1 MRLTHLTVQPAL
13 RTFAGVV
20 CLATLTACSSTPNL
34 TDNFTTVGVR
44 TPSGQCTVDPQS
56 VADAVSLGSVEG
68 RGACGIANAWKVSA
82 VSNVAF
88 STPAKLRCQMVGA
101 TNRWIGKVLQ
111 PAARSAFGEP
121 VVKLRIAASYACRG
135 RGNKRGAKIS
145 EHAFGNALDVSAFTL
160 ASGRVVEVE
169 DGWKNGGRESS
180 FLKQVHGRA
189 CGTFTTVLGP
199 KTNAA
204 HRNHFHFDLG
214 KHGRS
219 GKGKY
224 CR

>member
-1 MRLTHLTVQPAL
+1 MKRMSEN
-13 RTFAGVV
+13 
-20 CLATLTACSSTPNL
+20 LARRAVTGFVLVAVSACSSAPNL
-34 TDNFTTVGVR
+34 TDDFTSVGVR
-44 TPSGQCTVDPQS
+44 PPSDKCTVNPQS
-56 VADAVSLGSVEG
+56 VATAVSLGTVEG
-68 RGACGIANAWKVSA
+68 RGACGIKNAWKVSA
-82 VSNVAF
+82 VGQVAF
-88 STPAKLRCQMVGA
+88 STPAKLRCQMVGV
-101 TNRWIGKVLQ
+101 TDNWLGKVVQ
-111 PAARSAFGEP
+111 PAARSAFGER

-135 RGNKRGAKIS
+135 RDNKRGAKIS

-169 DGWKNGGRESS
+169 DGWKNGGKESS
-180 FLKQVHGRA
+180 FLKRVHGRS
-189 CGTFTTVLGP
+189 CGLFTTVLGP
-199 KTNAA
+199 NANAA

>member
-1 MRLTHLTVQPAL
+1 MNVKRLSKYVIGRVA
-13 RTFAGVV
+13 AGFVMV
-20 CLATLTACSSTPNL
+20 SVSACSSTPNL
-34 TDNFTTVGVR
+34 TDDFTSVGVR
-44 TPSGQCTVDPQS
+44 PPSDQCSVDPKS
-56 VADAVSLGSVEG
+56 IADAVSLGNIDG
-68 RGACGIANAWKVSA
+68 RGACGIRNGWQVSA
-82 VSNVAF
+82 VGGVTF
-88 STPAKLRCQMVGA
+88 STPARIRCQMVGA
-101 TNRWIGKVLQ
+101 TNRWIGKVVQ
-111 PAARSAFGEP
+111 PAARSAFGER

-135 RGNKRGAKIS
+135 RNNKRGAKIS

-169 DGWKNGGRESS
+169 DGWNSGGKDSA
-180 FLKQVHGRA
+180 FLRQVHGKA

-199 KTNAA
+199 KADAA

>member
-1 MRLTHLTVQPAL
+1 MNVKPFPRDLLCSAL
-13 RTFAGVV
+13 MSVGVV
-20 CLATLTACSSTPNL
+20 TISACSSVPNL
-34 TDNFTTVGVR
+34 TEDFTTVGVR
-44 TPSGQCTVDPQS
+44 PPSGQCTIDPQS
-56 VADAVSLGSVEG
+56 VADVVSLGTVDG
-68 RGACGIANAWKVSA
+68 KGACGIKDAWKVSA
-82 VSNVAF
+82 VGDVAF
-88 STPAKLRCQMVGA
+88 STPAMLRCQMVGV
-101 TNRWIGKVLQ
+101 TDTWIAKILQ
-111 PAARSAFGEP
+111 PAARSAFGER
-121 VVKLRIAASYACRG
+121 VIKLRIAASYACRG
-135 RGNKRGAKIS
+135 RDNKRGAKIS

-169 DGWKNGGRESS
+169 NGWKTGGKEGA

-199 KTNAA
+199 NANAA

>member
-1 MRLTHLTVQPAL
+1 MKRFSKDMIGWLTVGFL
-13 RTFAGVV
+13 MVGVS
-20 CLATLTACSSTPNL
+20 ACSSTPNL
-34 TDNFTTVGVR
+34 TDDFTSVGVR
-44 TPSGQCTVDPQS
+44 LPSDQCSVDPQS
-56 VADAVSLGSVEG
+56 IADAVSLGSVDG
-68 RGACGIANAWKVSA
+68 RGACGIKNAWKVSA
-82 VSNVAF
+82 VGGVSF
-88 STPAKLRCQMVGA
+88 STPARIRCQMVGA
-101 TNRWIGKVLQ
+101 TNRWISKVVQ
-111 PAARSAFGEP
+111 PTARSVFGER
-121 VVKLRIAASYACRG
+121 VIKLRIAASYACRG
-135 RGNKRGAKIS
+135 RNNKRGAKIS

-169 DGWKNGGRESS
+169 DGWKSGGKESA
-180 FLKQVHGRA
+180 FLKQVHGKA

-199 KTNAA
+199 KADAA

>member
-1 MRLTHLTVQPAL
+1 MKRYSTDMIRWAAAGLTLV
-13 RTFAGVV
+13 GV
-20 CLATLTACSSTPNL
+20 AACSSKPNL
-34 TDNFTTVGVR
+34 TDDFTSAGVR
-44 TPSGQCTVDPQS
+44 PPSGQCTVNPRS
-56 VADAVSLGSVEG
+56 IADAVSIGSVDG
-68 RGACGIANAWKVSA
+68 KGACGIKNAWKVSA
-82 VSNVAF
+82 IGDVAF
-88 STPAKLRCQMVGA
+88 STPARIRCQMVGA
-101 TNRWIGKVLQ
+101 TNSWIGKVVQ
-111 PAARSAFGEP
+111 PAARSAFGER

-135 RGNKRGAKIS
+135 RDNRRGAKIS

-169 DGWKNGGRESS
+169 GGWKAGGKESA
-180 FLKQVHGRA
+180 FLKRVHGRA

-199 KTNAA
+199 EANAA

>member
-1 MRLTHLTVQPAL
+1 MTASAL
-13 RTFAGVV
+13 MV
-20 CLATLTACSSTPNL
+20 CLVSLAACSSTPNL
-34 TDNFTTVGVR
+34 TDDFTSVGVR
-44 TPSGQCTVDPQS
+44 PPSGQCAVNPRS
-56 VADAVSLGSVEG
+56 IADAVSLGSVDG
-68 RGACGIANAWKVSA
+68 KGACGIKNAWKVSA
-82 VSNVAF
+82 IGDVAF
-88 STPAKLRCQMVGA
+88 STPARVRCQMVGA
-101 TNRWIGKVLQ
+101 TNNWIGKVVQ
-111 PAARSAFGEP
+111 PAARSAFGER

-135 RGNKRGAKIS
+135 RNNRRGAKIS

-169 DGWKNGGRESS
+169 SGWNAGGKESA
-180 FLKQVHGRA
+180 FLKRVHARA

-199 KTNAA
+199 EADAA

-214 KHGRS
+214 KHGRT

>member
-1 MRLTHLTVQPAL
+1 MNVKRFSTIAVRLPVFAL
-13 RTFAGVV
+13 AIAGIS
-20 CLATLTACSSTPNL
+20 ACSSTPNL
-34 TDNFTTVGVR
+34 TDDFTSVGVR
-44 TPSGQCTVDPQS
+44 PPSHQCSVDPRS
-56 VADAVSLGSVEG
+56 VADAVSLGSVDG
-68 RGACGIANAWKVSA
+68 RGACGIKNAWKVTA
-82 VSNVAF
+82 VGDVAF
-88 STPAKLRCQMVGA
+88 STPARVRCQMVGA
-101 TNRWIGKVLQ
+101 TDRWISRIVQ

-135 RGNKRGAKIS
+135 RNNRRGAKIS

-169 DGWKNGGRESS
+169 SGWNRGGRESS
-180 FLKQVHGRA
+180 FLKQVHGKA

-199 KTNAA
+199 DADAA
-204 HRNHFHFDLG
+204 HRSHFHFDLG

>member
-1 MRLTHLTVQPAL
+1 MNVKQFPTSVL
-13 RTFAGVV
+13 RWLIAG
-20 CLATLTACSSTPNL
+20 LAVMAISACSSAPNL
-34 TDNFTTVGVR
+34 TEDFTTVGVR
-44 TPSGQCTVDPQS
+44 PPSGQCTVDPRS
-56 VADAVSLGSVEG
+56 IADAVSIGSVDG
-68 RGACGIANAWKVSA
+68 KGACGIKNAWKVTA
-82 VSNVAF
+82 VGDVAF
-88 STPAKLRCQMVGA
+88 STPARIRCQMVGA
-101 TNRWIGKVLQ
+101 TNRWLSKVVQ
-111 PAARSAFGEP
+111 PAARSAFGER

-135 RGNKRGAKIS
+135 RDNRRGAKIS

-169 DGWKNGGRESS
+169 SGWNGGAKESS
-180 FLKQVHGRA
+180 FLKQVHGKA

-199 KTNAA
+199 KANAA

>member
-1 MRLTHLTVQPAL
+1 
-13 RTFAGVV
+13 
-20 CLATLTACSSTPNL
+20 
-34 TDNFTTVGVR
+34 
-44 TPSGQCTVDPQS
+44 
-56 VADAVSLGSVEG
+56 
-68 RGACGIANAWKVSA
+68 
-82 VSNVAF
+82 
-88 STPAKLRCQMVGA
+88 MVGA
-101 TNRWIGKVLQ
+101 TDRWIGKVVQ
-111 PAARSAFGEP
+111 PAARSAFGER

-135 RGNKRGAKIS
+135 RNNKRGGKIS

-169 DGWKNGGRESS
+169 DGWKSGGKESA
-180 FLKQVHGRA
+180 FLKQVHGKA

-199 KTNAA
+199 NADAA
-204 HRNHFHFDLG
+204 HHNHFHFDLG

>member
-1 MRLTHLTVQPAL
+1 MKLIKLIAKPVKTAIA
-13 RTFAGVV
+13 AG
-20 CLATLTACSSTPNL
+20 LSLLLLSACSSTPNL
-34 TDNFTTVGVR
+34 TDDFTSTGVR
-44 TPSGQCTVDPQS
+44 PPSGQCTVDPRS
-56 VADAVSLGSVEG
+56 IADAVSIGRVEG
-68 RGACGIANAWKVSA
+68 RGACGIKNAWKVTA
-82 VSNVAF
+82 VGDVAF
-88 STPAKLRCQMVGA
+88 STPARIRCQMVGA
-101 TNRWIGKVLQ
+101 TNRWIKNAVQ
-111 PAARSAFGEP
+111 PAARSTFGEP

-135 RGNKRGAKIS
+135 RNNKRGAKIS

-169 DGWKNGGRESS
+169 SGWNGGRKESS
-180 FLKQVHGRA
+180 FLKQVHGKS

-199 KTNAA
+199 NSDAA

>member
-1 MRLTHLTVQPAL
+1 MNVKRFSTDVIRWAVV
-13 RTFAGVV
+13 GVV
-20 CLATLTACSSTPNL
+20 MVGVSACSSTPNL
-34 TDNFTTVGVR
+34 TDDFTTVGVR
-44 TPSGQCTVDPQS
+44 PPSGQCTVDPQS
-56 VADAVSLGSVEG
+56 IADAVSIGSVDG
-68 RGACGIANAWKVSA
+68 RGACGIKNAWKVSA
-82 VSNVAF
+82 VGGVAF
-88 STPAKLRCQMVGA
+88 STPARVRCQMVGA
-101 TNRWIGKVLQ
+101 TNRWIGKVMQ
-111 PAARSAFGEP
+111 PAAQSTFGER
-121 VVKLRIAASYACRG
+121 VVKLHIAASYACRG
-135 RGNKRGAKIS
+135 RDNKRGAKIS

-169 DGWKNGGRESS
+169 DGWKSGGKESA
-180 FLKQVHGRA
+180 FLKQVHGKA

-199 KTNAA
+199 KANAA

>member
-1 MRLTHLTVQPAL
+1 MFGYLIRSAL
-13 RTFAGVV
+13 LGGSLVA
-20 CLATLTACSSTPNL
+20 LSACSSVPNL
-34 TDNFTTVGVR
+34 TEDFTTVGVR
-44 TPSGQCTVDPQS
+44 PPSDRCTVDPKS
-56 VADAVSLGSVEG
+56 VADAVSLGSVSG
-68 RGACGIANAWKVSA
+68 KGACGIKDAWKVSA
-82 VSNVAF
+82 VGDVAF
-88 STPAKLRCQMVGA
+88 STPARLRCQMVGV
-101 TNRWIGKVLQ
+101 TDSWISKVVQ
-111 PAARSAFGEP
+111 PAARSAFGER

-135 RGNKRGAKIS
+135 RDNKRGAKIS

-160 ASGRVVEVE
+160 ASGRVIQVES
-169 DGWKNGGRESS
+169 GWNAGGKESS
-180 FLKQVHGRA
+180 FLKKVHGRS

-199 KTNAA
+199 DANAA

>member
-1 MRLTHLTVQPAL
+1 MNVKRLSKDVIGWVAVG
-13 RTFAGVV
+13 FVMISV
-20 CLATLTACSSTPNL
+20 SACSSTPNL
-34 TDNFTTVGVR
+34 TDDFTSVGVR
-44 TPSGQCTVDPQS
+44 PPSDRCSVDPQS
-56 VADAVSLGSVEG
+56 IADAVSLGTVDG
-68 RGACGIANAWKVSA
+68 RGACGIKNAWKVSA
-82 VSNVAF
+82 VGGVAF
-88 STPAKLRCQMVGA
+88 STPARIRCRMVGA
-101 TNRWIGKVLQ
+101 TNRWIGKVVQ

-121 VVKLRIAASYACRG
+121 VVELRIAASYACRG
-135 RGNKRGAKIS
+135 RNNKRGAKIS

-160 ASGRVVEVE
+160 ASGRIVEVE
-169 DGWKNGGRESS
+169 DGWKSGGKESA
-180 FLKQVHGRA
+180 FLKQVHGKA

-199 KTNAA
+199 KADAA

>member
-1 MRLTHLTVQPAL
+1 MNVKRFSTDMVCRAVVGLAMV
-13 RTFAGVV
+13 GVS
-20 CLATLTACSSTPNL
+20 ACSSTPNL
-34 TDNFTTVGVR
+34 TDDFTSVGVR
-44 TPSGQCTVDPQS
+44 PPSGQCSVDPRS

-68 RGACGIANAWKVSA
+68 GGACGIKNAWKVSA
-82 VSNVAF
+82 VGRVAF
-88 STPAKLRCQMVGA
+88 STPARLRCQMVGA
-101 TNRWIGKVLQ
+101 TNNWIGKVVQ
-111 PAARSAFGEP
+111 PAARSAFGER

-135 RGNKRGAKIS
+135 RDNKRGAKIS

-169 DGWKNGGRESS
+169 DGWKSGDKESS

-199 KTNAA
+199 KANAA

>member
-1 MRLTHLTVQPAL
+1 MFRNLIWSAL
-13 RTFAGVV
+13 MGGS
-20 CLATLTACSSTPNL
+20 LAALSACSSVPNI
-34 TDNFTTVGVR
+34 TDDFTSVGVR
-44 TPSGQCTVDPQS
+44 PPSDQCTVDPKS
-56 VADAVSLGSVEG
+56 VADAVSLGSVSG
-68 RGACGIANAWKVSA
+68 KGACGIKDAWKVSA
-82 VSNVAF
+82 VGDVAF
-88 STPAKLRCQMVGA
+88 STPARLRCQMVGV
-101 TNRWIGKVLQ
+101 TDRWITKIVQ
-111 PAARSAFGEP
+111 PAARSAFGER

-135 RGNKRGAKIS
+135 RDNKRGAKIS

-160 ASGRVVEVE
+160 ASGRVVQVE
-169 DGWKNGGRESS
+169 GGWRAGGKESS
-180 FLKQVHGRA
+180 FLRQVHGRA

-199 KTNAA
+199 EANAA

>member
-1 MRLTHLTVQPAL
+1 MKRFSTDVIRWAVV
-13 RTFAGVV
+13 GVV
-20 CLATLTACSSTPNL
+20 MVGVSACSSTPNL
-34 TDNFTTVGVR
+34 TDDFTTVGVR
-44 TPSGQCTVDPQS
+44 PPSGQCTVDPQS
-56 VADAVSLGSVEG
+56 IADAVSIGSVDG
-68 RGACGIANAWKVSA
+68 RGACGIKNAWKVSA
-82 VSNVAF
+82 VGGVAF
-88 STPAKLRCQMVGA
+88 STPARVRCQMVGA
-101 TNRWIGKVLQ
+101 TNRWIGKVMQ
-111 PAARSAFGEP
+111 PAAQSTFGER
-121 VVKLRIAASYACRG
+121 VVKLHIAASYACRG
-135 RGNKRGAKIS
+135 RDNKRGAKIS

-169 DGWKNGGRESS
+169 DGWKSGGKESA
-180 FLKQVHGRA
+180 FLKQVHGKA

-199 KTNAA
+199 KANAA